1 MSATQ
6 ARSALRALQ
15 TQAKQLERDLAACQN
30 PNRARRLQTELNRV
44 NSLMR
49 SMQTNARNA
58 EQVMARLDSATPN
71 ELRRTLSTLNRQLG
85 NMRQGT
91 EEYIRTSANIQRVR
105 DQLNTVNASIS
116 TQTSLWSRLKN
127 AGTGA
132 VAMVMGAVGAAQR
145 LVSMAH
151 ENVEIYASMEGE
163 MANVRKYSGMTEEQV
178 EKLNEEFRK
187 MDTRSSREDLNRL
200 AQDAGRLG
208 KQSVEDVLGFVRAA
222 DQINVALDDLGD
234 GATLTLS
241 KLAGLF
247 GIEEKYGTEKGLLK
261 VGAVINDLSQNC
273 SASAPYIAEFTSRM
287 GAAGVQAGMTVPQIM
302 AYAAVMDE
310 CNVNVEASSTALSQL
325 IIKLFKDPAKYA
337 KAAGLEVKEF
347 YATLTQ
353 DANEGFL
360 TLIEA
365 LSQKGGL
372 DKLAPVFAE
381 MGANGSEAQKALGLL
396 AQNIDKVRRQQDAA
410 NESFELGTSISAEFD
425 VQNNTVAA
433 GLDKARKEITETRVE
448 IGQKLLP
455 VVESSLAVTSAAM
468 KVVSALVSVLMNNAG
483 ALAGA
488 AAAWASYKV
497 AMAAANAETKIMLV
511 LQKGYS
517 IVATTAK
524 SATLLATAAT
534 ARLTGNLGRA
544 TAAMRLFRST
554 ASLSSG
560 VIGLVVTGLGLAVG
574 ALMTYIKR
582 KEEAAEAER
591 KHRNEINSINSQL
604 ENTRKQA
611 ERDARS
617 ELNRAKDLYTA
628 ATTQTSAMNLRLEAA
643 KKLIALYPETFK
655 NMTAEQVA
663 LGQARQA
670 YENLTKAILLNAE
683 AKAAAKQ
690 VEKNAEERLALE
702 EEIENLRDERA
713 EVAKVRKAKQATNEA
728 RTQRLYGQATTIKAP
743 NSALATGSVAG
754 GLAWLAAAGST
765 SMAMQGGSTAQ
776 WELLSTKEE
785 TDRIIEINKN
795 LHQKWEKLLATNAA
809 TARLINKYQGN
820 ETFRQLTDPTATPA
834 ITTPD
839 PPAGGSPSLPTDPKA
854 EKKAK
859 EEAEK
864 ARKAAE
870 KKAKEEF
877 KKKLEQEEAA
887 RKLADAM
894 SIAAHTTGLIKYSEY
909 RRQMTNNEVKM
920 YEEKIRIYTEAGLAD
935 DEDVADMSKRIE
947 QAKAK
952 YQGEQEK
959 LALSDIADSRT
970 REENQAQL
978 DYVTPG
984 SAIFRDE
991 EGLQR
996 RLFEI
1001 RHKWLEATRDLYAE
1015 GTEQRAKAITDIE
1028 EAEAAEQLRLQKL
1041 TMSRLAEYEEKYTTL
1056 PLERRRDLEL
1066 AALDALHE
1074 KKLIKEEDYEKVRKS
1089 ITEKYEKEIK
1099 EARKK
1104 IDSGMKDE
1112 PEQYKAGNEF
1122 AAMVQNMYDSWRAF
1136 LDTSE
1141 WEMEDWAAN
1150 IGMIAQSA
1158 FAVFSFAMQSASQ
1171 LMSANAAYDVA
1182 VVEKAYDRQITLAR
1196 DNSARQQRLE
1206 DQKQKAVAAARAK
1219 SAKRDFAL
1227 QVATAIAQTAFNA
1240 IQAYCE
1246 GLKVGGIAGLV
1257 LAPIAA
1263 AMAVTA
1269 GAVQIATIKKQQQTA
1284 SLTGYSS
1291 GGFTPKG
1298 GVDQPAG
1305 IVHAGE
1311 WVASQ
1316 KLVNNPATRPLI
1328 DMLEYARTHNTLPA
1342 ISAEDVSGT
1351 VMAPVLTAR
1360 HLDPASPANAGS
1372 RPGTG
1377 AMASPA
1383 DAAGADATTRMAEA
1397 VERLNEYL
1405 AEPIRATVSVSGS
1418 EGVDQATRRY
1428 RQLMANK
1435 KK

>member
-1 MSATQ
+1 MARNVQTTTINLDMSATQ

-91 EEYIRTSANIQRVR
+91 EEYIRTSANIHRVR

-145 LVSMAH
+145 LVSMAR

-222 DQINVALDDLGD
+222 DRINVALDDLGD

-247 GIEEKYGTEKGLLK
+247 GIEEKYGTEQGLLK
-261 VGAVINDLSQNC
+261 VGSVINDLSQNC

-287 GAAGVQAGMTVPQIM
+287 GAAGVQARMTVPQIM

-365 LSQKGGL
+365 LSKKGGL

-455 VVESSLAVTSAAM
+455 VEESSLQVTSAAM
-468 KVVSALVSVLMNNAG
+468 KVVSVLVSVLMNNAG

-488 AAAWASYKV
+488 AAAWALYKV

-517 IVATTAK
+517 VVATTAK

-560 VIGLVVTGLGLAVG
+560 VIGLLVTGLGLAVG

-643 KKLIALYPETFK
+643 KKLIALYPETFR
-655 NMTAEQVA
+655 NMTAEEIA
-663 LGQARQA
+663 LGKAKTA
-670 YENLTKAILLNAE
+670 YENLTQAILLNAR

-690 VEKNAEERLALE
+690 VQENEEKRLALE
-702 EEIENLRDERA
+702 QKIDELRENRSKVA
-713 EVAKVRKAKQATNEA
+713 ETRKNKQAVNDA
-728 RTQRLYGQATTIKAP
+728 RANAANQ
-743 NSALATGSVAG
+743 SAGTLTGAI
-754 GLAWLAAAGST
+754 
-765 SMAMQGGSTAQ
+765 AMQGGSTAQ
-776 WELLSTKEE
+776 WEKLSTQEE
-785 TDRIIEINKN
+785 TDQIIAINGQ
-795 LHQKWEKLLATNAA
+795 LHHSWEELLAV
-809 TARLINKYQGN
+809 NKSTKRIMDAFKGN
-820 ETFRQLTDPTATPA
+820 ETFLRQMGASETQEVTVTPTVTP
-834 ITTPD
+834 TV
-839 PPAGGSPSLPTDPKA
+839 SPTELPTDPKEKRKA
-854 EKKAK
+854 EAAAK
-859 EEAEK
+859 K

-877 KKKLEQEEAA
+877 KKQLEQVEAE
-887 RKLADAM
+887 RKNADAM
-894 SIAAHTTGLIKYSEY
+894 SIAEQATGAIKYSEY
-909 RRQMTNNEVKM
+909 RRQMTDHEVKM

-952 YQGEQEK
+952 YQGEREK

-1015 GTEQRAKAITDIE
+1015 GTEQRAKAINDIE
-1028 EAEAAEQLRLQKL
+1028 EAEAAEQLRLRKL

-1089 ITEKYEKEIK
+1089 IAEKYEKEIK
-1099 EARKK
+1099 EAKKK

-1150 IGMIAQSA
+1150 IGAIAQAA

-1206 DQKQKAVAAARAK
+1206 EQKEKAVAAARAK

-1227 QVATAIAQTAFNA
+1227 QVATAIAQTAYNA

-1383 DAAGADATTRMAEA
+1383 DAAGADSVTRMAEA

>member
-145 LVSMAH
+145 LVSMAR

-247 GIEEKYGTEKGLLK
+247 GIEEEYGTEKGLLK
-261 VGAVINDLSQNC
+261 VGSVINDLSQNC

-365 LSQKGGL
+365 LSKKGGL

-455 VVESSLAVTSAAM
+455 VVESSLQVTSAAM
-468 KVVSALVSVLMNNAG
+468 KVVSVLVSVLMNNAG

-488 AAAWASYKV
+488 GAAWAAYKV

-517 IVATTAK
+517 VVATISK

-560 VIGLVVTGLGLAVG
+560 VIGLLVTGLGLAVG

-643 KKLIALYPETFK
+643 KKLIALYPETFR
-655 NMTAEQVA
+655 NMTAEEIA
-663 LGQARQA
+663 LGKAKTA
-670 YENLTKAILLNAE
+670 YENLTQAILLNAR

-690 VEKNAEERLALE
+690 VQENEEKRLALE
-702 EEIENLRDERA
+702 QKIDELRENRSKVAETRKNKQASNQEVQRRAALRHRVNEGLATDEEKEEYKKLRDQKVPIGKYQSTHEETEQILEINGQLHHSWEELLAVNKSTKRIMDEFKDDRTFRNEMGAA
-713 EVAKVRKAKQATNEA
+713 ETQEVTVTPTVTPTEIPVDPKEKRKAE
-728 RTQRLYGQATTIKAP
+728 
-743 NSALATGSVAG
+743 
-754 GLAWLAAAGST
+754 AAA
-765 SMAMQGGSTAQ
+765 
-776 WELLSTKEE
+776 K
-785 TDRIIEINKN
+785 
-795 LHQKWEKLLATNAA
+795 
-809 TARLINKYQGN
+809 
-820 ETFRQLTDPTATPA
+820 
-834 ITTPD
+834 
-839 PPAGGSPSLPTDPKA
+839 
-854 EKKAK
+854 
-859 EEAEK
+859 K

-887 RKLADAM
+887 RKFADAM

-909 RRQMTNNEVKM
+909 RRQMTDHEVKM

-952 YQGEQEK
+952 YQGEREK
-959 LALSDIADSRT
+959 LALSDIAESRT

-978 DYVTPG
+978 DYVTQG
-984 SAIFRDE
+984 SDIFRDE

-1099 EARKK
+1099 EAREK

-1136 LDTSE
+1136 LDTSK
-1141 WEMEDWAAN
+1141 WDMEDWAAN
-1150 IGMIAQSA
+1150 IGAIAQA
-1158 FAVFSFAMQSASQ
+1158 TFAVFSFAMQSASQ

-1206 DQKQKAVAAARAK
+1206 EQKEKAVAAARAK

-1227 QVATAIAQTAFNA
+1227 QVATAIAQTAYNA

-1383 DAAGADATTRMAEA
+1383 DAAGADSVTRMAEA

>member
-1 MSATQ
+1 MARNVQTTTINLDMSATQ

-116 TQTSLWSRLKN
+116 SQTSLWDRLKN

-145 LVSMAH
+145 LVSMAR

-247 GIEEKYGTEKGLLK
+247 GIEEKYGTEQGLLK
-261 VGAVINDLSQNC
+261 VGSVINDLSQNC
-273 SASAPYIAEFTSRM
+273 SAAAPYIAEFTSRM

-365 LSQKGGL
+365 LSKKGGL

-396 AQNIDKVRRQQDAA
+396 AQNIDKVRRQQDVA

-455 VVESSLAVTSAAM
+455 VVESSLQVTSAAM
-468 KVVSALVSVLMNNAG
+468 KVVSVLVSVLMNNAG
-483 ALAGA
+483 ALGGA
-488 AAAWASYKV
+488 AAAWAAYKV

-517 IVATTAK
+517 VVATAAK

-560 VIGLVVTGLGLAVG
+560 GIGLLVTGLGLAVG
-574 ALMTYIKR
+574 ALITYIKR

-643 KKLIALYPETFK
+643 KKLIALYPETFR
-655 NMTAEQVA
+655 NMTAEEIA
-663 LGQARQA
+663 LGKAKTA
-670 YENLTKAILLNAE
+670 YENLTQAILLNAR

-690 VEKNAEERLALE
+690 VQENEEKRLALE
-702 EEIENLRDERA
+702 QKIDELRENRSKVA
-713 EVAKVRKAKQATNEA
+713 ETRKNKQAVNDA
-728 RTQRLYGQATTIKAP
+728 RANAANQ
-743 NSALATGSVAG
+743 SAGTVTGAI
-754 GLAWLAAAGST
+754 
-765 SMAMQGGSTAQ
+765 AMQGGSTAQ
-776 WELLSTKEE
+776 WEKLSTQEE
-785 TDRIIEINKN
+785 TDQIITINGQ
-795 LHQKWEKLLATNAA
+795 LHNSWEELLAV
-809 TARLINKYQGN
+809 NKSTKRIMN
-820 ETFRQLTDPTATPA
+820 EFKDDRTFRKEMGAAETQEVTVTPTVTP
-834 ITTPD
+834 TE
-839 PPAGGSPSLPTDPKA
+839 LPTDPK
-854 EKKAK
+854 EKKKAEAAAK
-859 EEAEK
+859 K

-887 RKLADAM
+887 RKFADAM
-894 SIAAHTTGLIKYSEY
+894 SIAAHTTGLIKYSEF
-909 RRQMTNNEVKM
+909 RRQMTDHEVEM

-935 DEDVADMSKRIE
+935 DEDVADMRKRIE

-952 YQGEQEK
+952 YQGEREK
-959 LALSDIADSRT
+959 LALSDIAESRT

-1001 RHKWLEATRDLYAE
+1001 RLKWLEATRDLYAE
-1015 GTEQRAKAITDIE
+1015 GTEQRAKAINDIE

-1074 KKLIKEEDYEKVRKS
+1074 KKLIKDEDYEKVRKS
-1089 ITEKYEKEIK
+1089 IAKKYEKEIK
-1099 EARKK
+1099 EAREN
-1104 IDSGMKDE
+1104 IDSGTKDE

-1136 LDTSE
+1136 LDTST
-1141 WEMEDWAAN
+1141 WDMEDWAAN
-1150 IGMIAQSA
+1150 IGSIAQAA

-1206 DQKQKAVAAARAK
+1206 EQKEKAVAAARAK

-1227 QVATAIAQTAFNA
+1227 QVATAIAQTAYNA

-1284 SLTGYSS
+1284 ALTGYSS

-1342 ISAEDVSGT
+1342 ISAEDVSGS

-1372 RPGTG
+1372 RPRTG
-1377 AMASPA
+1377 AMASPT
-1383 DAAGADATTRMAEA
+1383 DAAGADSVTRMVEA
-1397 VERLNEYL
+1397 VERLNEHL
-1405 AEPIRATVSVSGS
+1405 AQPIRATVSVSGS